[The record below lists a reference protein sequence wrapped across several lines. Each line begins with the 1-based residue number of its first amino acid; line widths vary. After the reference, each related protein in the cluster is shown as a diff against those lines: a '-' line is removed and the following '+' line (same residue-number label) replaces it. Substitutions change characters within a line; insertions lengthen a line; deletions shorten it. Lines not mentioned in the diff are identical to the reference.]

1 MFRDLF
7 VSIIIQMKTDMHM
20 DVTPPEFCGRLQ
32 SAKAEEIV
40 ADQLMKAVD
49 GVTDA
54 ALDDV
59 AVEQCQVARPASGT
73 AEARSEH
80 VHIEA
85 VRMLLKQVSQA
96 WAYFYF

>member
-1 MFRDLF
+1 
-7 VSIIIQMKTDMHM
+7 MKTDMHM

-40 ADQLMKAVD
+40 ADQLMQAVD

-59 AVEQCQVARPASGT
+59 AVEQCQVAGPASRT
-73 AEARSEH
+73 PEARSEH

-85 VRMLLKQVSQA
+85 VRLLLKQVSQA